1 MDAIPDLANTT
12 ALEQAWRPL
21 TAAEQIRAEYY
32 LGKAS
37 RRIRRRWPDVDARLA
52 AETLNSEDVEDV
64 VVQMVLAVLD
74 GPPIRG
80 AKSFSEGVGPMSRSA
95 TFAGTSADPLVLEE
109 WMVEVFEGRKT
120 AAEPVGSFPQAG
132 NYEPI
137 FIWPE
142 GSS

>member
-1 MDAIPDLANTT
+1 MSDLATQDV
-12 ALEQAWRPL
+12 LEKAWRPL
-21 TAAEQIRAEYY
+21 TAAERPRAEYY

-37 RRIRRRWPDVDARLA
+37 RRIRRRWPDVDDRMA
-52 AETLNSEDVEDV
+52 AQTLDSEDVEDV

-95 TFAGTSADPLVLEE
+95 TFIGGSADPLVIEE
-109 WMVEVFEGRKT
+109 WMVEVFEGRQT
-120 AAEPVGSFPQAG
+120 TPEPVGSFPPAG

-142 GSS
+142 GRP